1 MLHGTSLAQ
10 KLVWDH
16 IHSHFFSSSGKW
28 KHSEETRMIEKDF
41 HWKYNNPHHM
51 NNALPNLMNYSTA
64 SNICPKSVYPHPNL
78 QYICINL
85 KSGLWPEMKME
96 PTILGIEDLVWH
108 KGMEQPELP
117 GELGPAGSKD
127 ALAWNS
133 GGTSSQS
140 RDEAKQKG
148 GEQVATWLNRKPGFQ
163 DSPLFQNQPHF
174 PGIQI

>member
-1 MLHGTSLAQ
+1 
-10 KLVWDH
+10 
-16 IHSHFFSSSGKW
+16 
-28 KHSEETRMIEKDF
+28 
-41 HWKYNNPHHM
+41 M
-51 NNALPNLMNYSTA
+51 NNALPNLKNYSTA

-163 DSPLFQNQPHF
+163 DSPLFQNQPHI

>member
-1 MLHGTSLAQ
+1 
-10 KLVWDH
+10 
-16 IHSHFFSSSGKW
+16 
-28 KHSEETRMIEKDF
+28 
-41 HWKYNNPHHM
+41 M

-64 SNICPKSVYPHPNL
+64 SNICPKSVYPHQNL

-85 KSGLWPEMKME
+85 KSGLRPEMNME

-117 GELGPAGSKD
+117 VELGPAGSKD
-127 ALAWNS
+127 ELAWNS

-148 GEQVATWLNRKPGFQ
+148 GEQMATWLNRKPGFQ
-163 DSPLFQNQPHF
+163 DSPLSKVSLISQWSRYKKFCF
-174 PGIQI
+174 VST